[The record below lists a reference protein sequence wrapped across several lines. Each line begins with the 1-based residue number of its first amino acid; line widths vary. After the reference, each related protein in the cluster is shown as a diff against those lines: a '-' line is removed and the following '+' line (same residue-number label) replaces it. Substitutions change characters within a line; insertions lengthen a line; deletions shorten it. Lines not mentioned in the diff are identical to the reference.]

1 MTELKIIKGNLKE
14 EEEKKLKKRER
25 LKATYQ
31 RIIYETQDPVER
43 AFIQIKYFSK
53 FGIEDLEDIKLMS
66 NNVEEYK
73 KHLEKMALQVVV
85 TKAVIGMMTISTFI
99 QLFPIK
105 KTYDGEKYVCKD
117 YYQTIKMLKSTGLDF
132 NKYMI
137 LDQVDE
143 ILAEYWNDDIL
154 GFNVFSLMLLY
165 RIDIVNNRKPLFDK
179 WLEENGVQKINKI
192 ADGVYLESETGKILK
207 ETSVPAYTKEGNV
220 IRFSNKYLRRQ
231 WGMFLLWGLE

>member
-14 EEEKKLKKRER
+14 KEEEKLKKREK

-43 AFIQIKYFSK
+43 AFIQIKHFAK
-53 FGIEDLEDIKLMS
+53 FGIEDLEDIKLIS

-73 KHLEKMALQVVV
+73 KNLEKMALQVVV
-85 TKAVIGMMTISTFI
+85 TKAVISMMTIRTFM

-105 KTYDGEKYVCKD
+105 KTYDGEKYMCKD
-117 YYQTIKMLKSTGLDF
+117 YYQTVKMLKNTNLNF
-132 NKYMI
+132 NKDMM
-137 LDQVDE
+137 LDQIDE

-192 ADGVYLESETGKILK
+192 ADGVYLDSGTGKILK
-207 ETSVPAYTKEGNV
+207 EANTSIYARDGNV
-220 IRFSNKYLRRQ
+220 IYFPNKYLRKK
-231 WGMFLLWGLE
+231 

>member
-1 MTELKIIKGNLKE
+1 MTKMTELKIIKGNLKE
-14 EEEKKLKKRER
+14 KEEEKLKKRER
-25 LKATYQ
+25 LKATYR

-43 AFIQIKYFSK
+43 AFIQIKYFAK

-73 KHLEKMALQVVV
+73 KHLEKMALRVVV

-105 KTYDGEKYVCKD
+105 KTYDGKKYMCKD
-117 YYQTIKMLKSTGLDF
+117 YYQTVKMLKNTNLDF
-132 NKYMI
+132 NRDMM
-137 LDQVDE
+137 LDQIDE

-207 ETSVPAYTKEGNV
+207 EANTSTCAKDGNV
-220 IRFSNKYLRRQ
+220 IYFPNKYLRKK
-231 WGMFLLWGLE
+231 

>member
-14 EEEKKLKKRER
+14 KEEEKLKKRER
-25 LKATYQ
+25 LKATYR

-43 AFIQIKYFSK
+43 AFIQIKYFAK
-53 FGIEDLEDIKLMS
+53 FGIEDLEDIKLVS

-105 KTYDGEKYVCKD
+105 KTYDGKKYMCKD
-117 YYQTIKMLKSTGLDF
+117 YYQTIKMLKNTGLDF
-132 NKYMI
+132 NKDMM
-137 LDQVDE
+137 LDQIDE
-143 ILAEYWNDDIL
+143 ILAEYWNDNIL

-165 RIDIVNNRKPLFDK
+165 RIDIANNRKPLFDK
-179 WLEENGVQKINKI
+179 WLEENRVQKINKI
-192 ADGVYLESETGKILK
+192 ADGVYLDSGTGKILK
-207 ETSVPAYTKEGNV
+207 EADTSTYSKDGNV
-220 IRFSNKYLRRQ
+220 IYFPNKYLRKK
-231 WGMFLLWGLE
+231 